1 MLDQGPR
8 TYSYIARDAS
18 GARQS
23 GTIKGLDETDA
34 TRNLRAKGL
43 FPISLD
49 AGDVAVATKTSKRT
63 RRGSGQMSVKQVS
76 DFLVRLAKL
85 SGRQIQSERAL
96 AIMGEGGDD
105 VISQA
110 ALRVRDSLREGAPLS
125 QALREHAGIE
135 DAVTLSLVGGAE
147 VSGDMSSALS
157 TAADIM
163 QNKIEVQRRIIT
175 GLMYPGIL
183 LAVALLSLGLI
194 MVAIIPQFLPLIED
208 RIELVPF
215 MGRAV
220 FAVSSLFAGLW
231 PFFLLGITLLI
242 ALIVYAARRG
252 QLTPILV
259 KLGNRIPFVRQ
270 MLLRNQMMLLLHVLG
285 ALITR
290 DITLSGALRVVSK
303 SAPAGAVRNSM
314 ATVTG
319 EVESGAALSAVLRR
333 EDLLPREAIE
343 MIRIGEE
350 AGDLGG
356 MISRTSMDMR
366 EAADRD
372 LERFLL
378 LFQPALIVGV
388 GLLIGVSLYA
398 LFSAIVSVNAIS
410 F

>member
-1 MLDQGPR
+1 MEQAQQSFA
-8 TYSYIARDAS
+8 YVARDSS

-23 GTIKGLDETDA
+23 GVVKGVDLTDA
-34 TRNLRAKGL
+34 TRALRAQGL

-49 AGDVAVATKTSKRT
+49 AAASVSGPKTKTRKRGGSKN
-63 RRGSGQMSVKQVS
+63 MSPKQTS

-105 VISQA
+105 PISRA

-125 QALREHAGIE
+125 RALREDAGVD

-163 QNKIEVQRRIIT
+163 QNKLEVQRRIVT

-183 LAVALLSLGLI
+183 LFVALLSLGLI

-208 RIELVPF
+208 RIELVPV

-231 PFFLLGITLLI
+231 PFILVGIVLLVV
-242 ALIVYAARRG
+242 AVVYLARRG
-252 QLTPILV
+252 RLTPILV
-259 KLGNRIPFVRQ
+259 KIGNRIPFVRRL
-270 MLLRNQMMLLLHVLG
+270 LLRNQMMLLLHVLG
-285 ALITR
+285 ALLTR

-303 SAPAGAVRNSM
+303 TAPSGAVQTAM
-314 ATVTG
+314 TTVTQ
-319 EVESGAALSAVLRR
+319 EVESGAALSTVLRG
-333 EDLLPREAIE
+333 ENLLPREAIE

-356 MISRTSMDMR
+356 MIARTSLDMR

>member
-1 MLDQGPR
+1 MEQAQQSF
-8 TYSYIARDAS
+8 SYVARDS
-18 GARQS
+18 TGARQS
-23 GTIKGLDETDA
+23 GVVKGLDLTDA
-34 TRNLRAKGL
+34 TRALRAQGL

-49 AGDVAVATKTSKRT
+49 ADDAVASVKTPKKI
-63 RRGSGQMSVKQVS
+63 RGAAGQMSPKQTS

-96 AIMGEGGDD
+96 AIMGEGGNDP
-105 VISQA
+105 ISQA

-125 QALREHAGIE
+125 RALRENAGID

-163 QNKIEVQRRIIT
+163 QNRLVVQRRIVT

-231 PFFLLGITLLI
+231 PFLLGGIVILI
-242 ALIVYAARRG
+242 CAVVFAARRG
-252 QLTPILV
+252 RLTPILV
-259 KLGNRIPFVRQ
+259 KIGNRIPFIRQ
-270 MLLRNQMMLLLHVLG
+270 LLLRNQMMLLLHVLG
-285 ALITR
+285 ALISR

-303 SAPAGAVRNSM
+303 SAPAGPVRTSM
-314 ATVTG
+314 ASVTS
-319 EVESGAALSAVLRR
+319 EVESGAALSSVLRA

-356 MISRTSMDMR
+356 MISRTSLDMR
-366 EAADRD
+366 DAADRD